1 MTPGTNIGVAQY
13 SVEEIRAAVEEAQ
26 RAHVSIAAH
35 ALGAAGIRNATQAG
49 VNTIEHY
56 NWLSPD
62 GAVEFD
68 ESVVVQMAAQST
80 AIVPTLTPLQKSAV
94 RDEVLDRMRR
104 SIALGAPIA
113 AGTDAGVALTPF
125 DSLPGELELYVSQ
138 LGLTPLQAIQAAT
151 ANAARALGIDATVG
165 TLAPGRAA
173 DLIAVDGDPSTQIS
187 DLRNLR
193 LVMQSGRTVV
203 KDGLVLD

>member
-1 MTPGTNIGVAQY
+1 LGT
-13 SVEEIRAAVEEAQ
+13 
-26 RAHVSIAAH
+26 
-35 ALGAAGIRNATQAG
+35 AGIRNATRAG

-62 GAVEFD
+62 GTVEFD

-151 ANAARALGIDATVG
+151 ANAARALGLEATVG
-165 TLAPGRAA
+165 TLVPGRAA
-173 DLIAVDGDPSTQIS
+173 DLIAVDGDPSTQIG
-187 DLRNLR
+187 DLRKLR
-193 LVMQSGRTVV
+193 VVIQGGRTVV